1 MLFRKPFYVN
11 ITPIFT
17 FEASQS
23 TQHLAKGIITRDD
36 LFRNVSKLKVSEF
49 YMREKG
55 KSEVYENAI
64 LNNDGLFI
72 QEALAIMK
80 DKGLALK
87 SLEENVALQGEGP
100 LVFQSVANLLDKEL
114 GKSQVNMVGS
124 CSRSSSVTFVPDNGL
139 GEEALLY
146 MQDLVMNMLD
156 VPLKVSWILRMFS
169 SKWLCWKNSR
179 QENVTMVLIN
189 HMAYITY

>member
-1 MLFRKPFYVN
+1 
-11 ITPIFT
+11 
-17 FEASQS
+17 
-23 TQHLAKGIITRDD
+23 
-36 LFRNVSKLKVSEF
+36 
-49 YMREKG
+49 MREKG

-64 LNNDGLFI
+64 SNNDGLFI
-72 QEALAIMK
+72 QEALVIMK

-87 SLEENVALQGEGP
+87 SLEEKVVLQGEGP
-100 LVFQSVANLLDKEL
+100 LVSQSVVNLLDKEL

-124 CSRSSSVTFVPDNGL
+124 YSRSSSVTLVPDNGL

-169 SKWLCWKNSR
+169 SKCLCWKNSR
-179 QENVTMVLIN
+179 QENVTMVMIN
-189 HMAYITY
+189 NIAYITY